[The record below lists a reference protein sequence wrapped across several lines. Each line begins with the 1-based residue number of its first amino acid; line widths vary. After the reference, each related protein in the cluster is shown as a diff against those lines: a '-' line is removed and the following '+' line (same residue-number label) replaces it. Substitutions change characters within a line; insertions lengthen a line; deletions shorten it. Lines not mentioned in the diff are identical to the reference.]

1 MRCGTT
7 TKKPISHSQQQVA
20 RGKKQQQCSF
30 FVCFFVFFCFLES
43 WFGLRPPAA
52 APTQR
57 KRKGKEKRHSDEG
70 SQWQNL
76 DHATS
81 TDDDDNKR
89 GNLRKSQRVNKQIA
103 IQKWEVKWTKTC
115 EMCRERRRRR
125 GAQIFTLVSFL
136 SSSFRVVVLVAIL
149 CCAAACVRPIYETV
163 LSQFHPRNSRN
174 FLICFVEQKI
184 VCFTFESFHS
194 QFALDLLL
202 LLSSQKTLAH
212 STYRSWLFLVKLL
225 CTLPAA
231 AAAAYILEQ
240 LFCILHLWTLSV
252 WTKGR
257 NQIHHYREFQDC
269 QIHHQSFQSHHQRVF
284 KIARF
289 NICFGTRLIGRE
301 SLFKITIIDNSF
313 ITR

>member
-1 MRCGTT
+1 MMTIKGGICGNHKGWTNRSPS
-7 TKKPISHSQQQVA
+7 KSGKSNGRRLAKCVE
-20 RGKKQQQCSF
+20 RG
-30 FVCFFVFFCFLES
+30 
-43 WFGLRPPAA
+43 
-52 APTQR
+52 
-57 KRKGKEKRHSDEG
+57 
-70 SQWQNL
+70 
-76 DHATS
+76 
-81 TDDDDNKR
+81 DDDA
-89 GNLRKSQRVNKQIA
+89 GRKFLHLLVFWALLFVWLFWLPFFAALLHVCGQS
-103 IQKWEVKWTKTC
+103 
-115 EMCRERRRRR
+115 MRRFSR
-125 GAQIFTLVSFL
+125 
-136 SSSFRVVVLVAIL
+136 SSN
-149 CCAAACVRPIYETV
+149 
-163 LSQFHPRNSRN
+163 PRNSRN

-184 VCFTFESFHS
+184 ICFAFESFHS

-225 CTLPAA
+225 CTLRAA

-269 QIHHQSFQSHHQRVF
+269 QIQHQIQHQSFQSHHQRVF

-289 NICFGTRLIGRE
+289 NIWFGTRLIDRE